1 MPTRRQFD
9 LVLIMLVLFAP
20 AKGLAKMWAARHAAT
35 SDGETRTLA
44 RAANVIL

>member
-9 LVLIMLVLFAP
+9 MVLAMLLLFAP
-20 AKGLAKMWAARHAAT
+20 AKGLAKMWAARHSASST
-35 SDGETRTLA
+35 GETKTVA